1 MRWPYTLRFL
11 KANRQD
17 SPCHSSNRMNLYL
30 SAYFSLLPDAS
41 KREQNKQNSF
51 LASYLCIPI
60 CQQMPKNTWSRIT
73 WQWSYY
79 IFITMKSSLLYS
91 SSSLSIYIYIF
102 AANFTVLCLFWIL
115 ASQMLF
121 LCVVVGMNHDSQIE
135 VCSFTSHPMLNFV
148 FLEESFIS
156 VFLNPLWLWLC
167 HSSVWS

>member
-91 SSSLSIYIYIF
+91 SSSLSLYIYICSKF
-102 AANFTVLCLFWIL
+102 HSPLFIL
-115 ASQMLF
+115 NL
-121 LCVVVGMNHDSQIE
+121 
-135 VCSFTSHPMLNFV
+135 SFPNV
-148 FLEESFIS
+148 IS
-156 VFLNPLWLWLC
+156 VCGSRDESWFSN
-167 HSSVWS
+167 WSM